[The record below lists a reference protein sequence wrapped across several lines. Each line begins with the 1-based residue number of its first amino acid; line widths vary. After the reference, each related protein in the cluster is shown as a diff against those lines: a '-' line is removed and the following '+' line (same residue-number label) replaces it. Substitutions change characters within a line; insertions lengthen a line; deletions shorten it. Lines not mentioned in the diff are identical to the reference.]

1 MIWYNESAKFGLA
14 FDYQAIVL
22 HALVEGA
29 DSNWD
34 VYMQVEAGK
43 LILPDTSEL
52 TEQDY
57 DPEDGQDDCLTWDVT
72 FSVGLKDVAD
82 RVFHYVTTSSAS
94 ELLPEDDEHCF
105 GDDTKQNAKYN

>member
-1 MIWYNESAKFGLA
+1 MIWYNESAKFGLS
-14 FDYQAIVL
+14 FDCQAIVL

-43 LILPDTSEL
+43 LILPNASEL
-52 TEQDY
+52 TEEDY

-82 RVFHYVTTSSAS
+82 KIFHYITTSSAS
-94 ELLPEDDEHCF
+94 EVFSENNEDYLGH
-105 GDDTKQNAKYN
+105 DTKQDDE